1 MKQQKIKLVA
11 LCIAA
16 TLGASA
22 LTACSNNSNMTSQS
36 QQGTMQSNQII
47 KSQNDRRDYRFIELD
62 NGLKVALVSD
72 VTADKAAASL
82 DVHIG
87 HMSDPADRHGLS
99 HFLEHMLFLG
109 TKKYPK
115 VGGYDEYLKA
125 NGGWS
130 NAGTGQQ
137 HTNYFFEVNQGAF
150 NEALDRFAQF
160 FISPTLDPEYVER
173 EKNAVHSEY
182 QMKIKD
188 DARRIREV
196 RKETSNQAHPA
207 SQFSVGNLDTLADR
221 EDSKLV
227 DDLKAQY
234 KKYYSASRMALSV
247 VGKEDLDTLETWVR
261 EKFSAVPTNGSISQP
276 ETVEP
281 YLEEQLAVRIDIEPM
296 KDVRTLTLN
305 FPVPSSLA
313 HYKEKPLTFISHI
326 LGNEGEGSLFSYLKQ
341 QGLIESLG
349 AYHYGPDDFELFTV
363 SMNLT
368 KKGLADYQQVTE
380 ATFAYLK
387 LIASKGLNPA
397 YFEELKSV
405 ADTSFKFQEKHSA
418 ANTVQN
424 LSGQLQ
430 YYSPEHLLNAD
441 YIYQD
446 FSAEIVNQ
454 YLDLLIPSNMRQ
466 TRVAKGLETDKVQA
480 EYNTPYLMAKLTQAE
495 LDKYQNP
502 KVIEALKLPKENP
515 FIAKNLKLKTITSDA
530 VNPEVVFEKPGFKLW
545 HKQDTEFKIPK
556 ASVNIQIYSDEAGK
570 DAESRAKNTL
580 YNALLKDSLNEFG
593 YPAKQAG
600 LNYNLWS
607 TNRGMGFGV
616 NGYDE
621 KQVELLVT
629 INKRIRN
636 LTIDPAAFELH
647 KARLIRSWNNAK
659 FDRPYSQSLSALSQV
674 QRTKVYAPSKLAKAL
689 EAVNIEELKSYIESF
704 HREIEIEALVH
715 GNMTKEE
722 SILLANNLYAL
733 NLTGSKAK
741 VRAEKVVKLNNSD
754 VTLVRELDV
763 DHNDSSL
770 VLSYVSDDS
779 SLDSR
784 AHFAL
789 IGRVINA
796 PFYKAIRTEQQLGYI
811 VAGRSRMLEDLPGLF
826 FLVQSPKAGPVEL
839 QRRISAFLTGFDEQ
853 LTQMTQEQFT
863 DYKEGLIKDLKA
875 KDKNLNERTSHYWAE
890 INAKEFNFDSDKQLI
905 SAIEKLSQNDIQDF
919 YNKAM
924 LKIKPILVRSFGK
937 AHRMDEDYKAAQKET
952 NICRTNPC
960 FVEQLKTSVR
970 F

>member
-1 MKQQKIKLVA
+1 MKPQKIKLVA

-16 TLGASA
+16 TLGMSA
-22 LTACSNNSNMTSQS
+22 LTGCSMTSNSISKS
-36 QQGTMQSNQII
+36 QQGAMQNSNII
-47 KSQNDRRDYRFIELD
+47 KSDNDERDYRYIELD

-72 VTADKAAASL
+72 ITADKAAASL

-87 HMSDPADRHGLS
+87 HMSDPKGREGLS

-109 TKKYPK
+109 TEKYPK
-115 VGGYDEYLKA
+115 VGGYDEYLKE

-130 NAGTGQQ
+130 NAGTGQE

-160 FISPTLDPEYVER
+160 FIAPTLDPEYVDR
-173 EKNAVHSEY
+173 EKNAVHSEF

-196 RKETSNQAHPA
+196 RKETSNSKHPA
-207 SQFSVGNLDTLADR
+207 SQFSVGNLDTLADTK
-221 EDSKLV
+221 DSKLI

-234 KKYYSASRMALSV
+234 KKYYSASRMALSI
-247 VGKEDLDTLETWVR
+247 VGKEDLDTLEKWAR
-261 EKFSAVPTNGSISQP
+261 EKFSAVPTNGSISSP
-276 ETVEP
+276 VTIDP
-281 YLEEQLAVRIDIEPM
+281 FLDEQLAVRIDIEPM

-305 FPVPSSLA
+305 FPVPNSLP
-313 HYKEKPLTFISHI
+313 HFKEKPLTFISHL

-363 SMNLT
+363 SMSLT
-368 KKGLADYQQVTE
+368 KKGLADYQKITQAV
-380 ATFAYLK
+380 FAYLK
-387 LIASKGLNPA
+387 LIANEGLKPS
-397 YFEELKSV
+397 YFDELKAV
-405 ADTSFKFQEKHSA
+405 AKTSFQFQEKHSA

-430 YYSPEHLLNAD
+430 YFMPENLLNSG

-446 FSAEIVNQ
+446 FSADIVKQ
-454 YLDLLIPSNMRQ
+454 YLDLLVPQNMRQ
-466 TRVAKGLETDKVQA
+466 IRVAKGLKTDKVQA
-480 EYNTPYLMAKLTQAE
+480 EYNTPYLMTKLKSEE
-495 LDKYQNP
+495 LAQYQTP
-502 KVIEALKLPKENP
+502 KEIESLKLPKKNP
-515 FIAKNLKLKTITSDA
+515 FIANNLKLKVISSD
-530 VNPEVVFEKPGFKLW
+530 VINPEVVFEKPGFKLW
-545 HKQDTEFKIPK
+545 HKQDSEFRIPK
-556 ASVNIQIYSDEAGK
+556 ASVNIQIYSNEAGK
-570 DAESRAKNTL
+570 DAVSRAKNTL

-636 LTIDPAAFELH
+636 LTIDSAAFKLH
-647 KARLIRSWNNAK
+647 KARLIRSWNNAQ
-659 FDRPYSQSLSALSQV
+659 FDRPYSQSLAALSQV
-674 QRTKVYAPSKLAKAL
+674 QRTQVYAPAVLAQAL
-689 EAVNIEELKSYIESF
+689 ESVTIKELTSYIDSF

-722 SILLANNLYAL
+722 SILLGKNLHAL

-741 VRAEKVVKLNNSD
+741 SRAEKVVKLNTSGA
-754 VTLVRELDV
+754 TLVRELDI
-763 DHNDSSL
+763 DH
-770 VLSYVSDDS
+770 DDS
-779 SLDSR
+779 SLIVSYVNEDASIESR
-784 AHFAL
+784 AQFAL
-789 IGRVINA
+789 VGRIINA
-796 PFYKAIRTEQQLGYI
+796 PFYKSIRTEQQLGYI

-826 FLVQSPKAGPVEL
+826 FLVQSPKAGPIEL
-839 QRRISAFLTGFDEQ
+839 ERRISLFLSDFKSQLQGMTLDKFD
-853 LTQMTQEQFT
+853 
-863 DYKEGLIKDLKA
+863 DYKAGLIKDLKA
-875 KDKNLNERTSHYWAE
+875 KDKNLNERTSRYWAD
-890 INAKEFNFDSDKQLI
+890 INAKEFNFDSEQKLI
-905 SAIEKLSQNDIQDF
+905 VAIEKLSQSDMSNF
-919 YNKAM
+919 YDNAMNKM
-924 LKIKPILVRSFGK
+924 KPIIVRSFGK
-937 AHRMDEDYKAAQKET
+937 AHREGEDYKAAQKNQNT
-952 NICRTNPC
+952 CRSNPC
-960 FVEQLKTSVR
+960 FTEQLKTSIR